1 MNVKSSRVP
10 SSLRKSFT
18 YTTKD
23 KFHQRGHVTYSAI
36 FSNIISQ
43 GNTSSYAVYNI
54 YFRDQPLW
62 FPQHVKTGVNN
73 FLPRSAKVC
82 KSMPILLQTMPE
94 SCKYCQTVPKTLIA
108 LYILFLQS
116 FVRRNTGKV
125 LQSEDRAYF
134 K

>member
-94 SCKYCQTVPKTLIA
+94 SCQILPNRAKNSDCSLHFISAEFCQEKDRESFTERR
-108 LYILFLQS
+108 QS
-116 FVRRNTGKV
+116 VF
-125 LQSEDRAYF
+125 
-134 K
+134 